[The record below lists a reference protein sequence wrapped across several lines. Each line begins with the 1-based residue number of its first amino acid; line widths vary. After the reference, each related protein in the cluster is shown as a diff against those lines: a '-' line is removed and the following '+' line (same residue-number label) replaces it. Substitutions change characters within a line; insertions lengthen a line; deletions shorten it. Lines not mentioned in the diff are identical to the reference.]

1 MPIYEKPV
9 RELMREMVLD
19 LGLQPGE
26 QLAREQVLEWFRTR
40 YPLVKHGTVSAHLV
54 RMSTNN
60 PSRLH
65 HKLRPDGSDNLFFYI
80 DSGRVRLYNA
90 ESDPPPITVS
100 NPSGPESP
108 HSEAVDQGVVE
119 SSQFAYEHDLRD
131 FLAKN
136 LDKIESGLRLY
147 DDEGITG
154 IEFPA
159 GGRFIDI
166 LARDSSGG
174 YAVIELKVS
183 KGYDRALGQLLRY
196 MGWVQKHQAEPGAK
210 VRGII
215 VAREITED
223 LKLACAQVPGISL
236 FEYQLS
242 VKLHPVQ
249 A

>member
-9 RELMREMVLD
+9 RQLMREMVLD
-19 LGLQPGE
+19 LSVQPGE

-40 YPLVKHGTVSAHLV
+40 YPLVKYGTVSAHLV

-65 HKLRPDGSDNLFFYI
+65 HRLRSDGSDDLFFYL

-90 ESDPPPITVS
+90 ESDPPPITAS
-100 NPSGPESP
+100 NPPDSELPQV
-108 HSEAVDQGVVE
+108 EAVEQAAAE
-119 SSQFAYEHDLRD
+119 SFAYEHDLRD
-131 FLAKN
+131 FLARN
-136 LDKIESGLRLY
+136 LDKIEPGLRLY

-166 LARDSSGG
+166 LARDSTGG
-174 YAVIELKVS
+174 YVVIELKVS

-196 MGWVQKHQAEPGAK
+196 MGWIQKHQAEAGAR

-223 LKLACAQVPGISL
+223 LKLACARVPGIAL

-242 VKLHPVQ
+242 VKLHHIEL
-249 A
+249 